1 MRTRRKEAFCTV
13 RGMLI
18 GEAVMGNTVYVLD
31 PKRLA
36 LSF

>member
-1 MRTRRKEAFCTV
+1 MRTRRKEAFCAV
-13 RGMLI
+13 GGMLH
-18 GEAVMGNTVYVLD
+18 GEDVMGNTVYVLD